1 MNALALYPISK
12 TKEEFN
18 TVSKDPIYVKK
29 HILSNGLQ
37 ILMSVNKAEPRI
49 FSNIAVRAGS
59 KQDPSDTTGLAH
71 YLEHM
76 MFKGT
81 SQIGSLDWEQE
92 SALLSQIAEVY
103 EKHRHEIDPSVRSE
117 YYAQIDGLSNEAAK
131 FVATNEYDKLVSS
144 LGAKA
149 TNAYTSSE
157 QTVYVNDIPSN
168 ELEKWFKLESER
180 FKMVILRLFHTELE
194 TVYEEFN
201 MVQDND
207 NRKVYQAMME
217 SLFPTH
223 PYGTQTTI
231 GKGEHIKSPSHY
243 NIINF
248 FQTYYVPNNMA
259 IVLAGDF
266 EPEAVIALAEK
277 YFGDYTFREVPPF
290 TYEQQVPLNTIIRKE
305 IWGHQAEYIQ
315 IAWRLG
321 DIISGDSEIAS
332 MIASMLHNNQAG
344 LIDIDL
350 VKKQKVLEA
359 AVGSMSLIDYSAFVM
374 TGKPRQGQS
383 LEDVEKLLLEQIDR
397 IKKGDFPEWL
407 MQAVIKDFK
416 YNQLK
421 NYENNQSRVGSM
433 TDSFVKNIDWNKY
446 ITRIERMQTISKD
459 EIIAFANA
467 HFNDNCVIIYKKTG
481 IDASVKKV
489 EKPAIT
495 PVSLNRTEN
504 SDFAHNFLNE
514 ESPRLKPKFIDFN
527 KAIQT
532 VLLDNGL
539 ELDYIKNTTNETF
552 SLYYILEIGRN
563 IDKMLPLAI
572 GYLPFLGTNQ
582 YSAEELE
589 QEFYK
594 LGLSFDVFCN
604 DERSYVVLNG
614 LEESFTE
621 GVRLFE
627 HILNNVLGNEKVLK
641 NMIADI
647 ISKRDNEKKD
657 KRAILRNAM
666 MSYAKFGAHSPF
678 TDILSK
684 ETLLNIQAQTLVD
697 KIRNLSSL
705 PHRIFYY
712 GNKKINSVVKIL
724 DKEHTIEA
732 HKKADYTLKEY
743 PELETAENKVLFVHF
758 PMVQTEILMLSKGTA
773 HYSLDENIMSS
784 LYNNYFGSGL
794 SSIVF
799 QEIREARAL
808 AYAANAFYSSP
819 SKANRAHYLQAYLGT
834 QSDKLQEAITALTD
848 IINDMPISENQI
860 EHARISVLKTI
871 ESERITKA
879 NIYWTYRNSL
889 DRGINFDMRKNV
901 YQTISTTSSSELKE
915 FQEKHIKNRFFT
927 YLILG
932 DKSKIDFS
940 YLNSIGNVQELSLEE
955 IFGH

>member
-37 ILMSVNKAEPRI
+37 ILMSVNKNEPRI

-81 SQIGSLDWEQE
+81 SQIGSLDWAQE
-92 SALLSQIAEVY
+92 SSLLSQIAEVY

-117 YYAQIDGLSNEAAK
+117 YYAQIDSLSNEAAK

-243 NIINF
+243 NIIDF
-248 FQTYYVPNNMA
+248 FQKYYVPNNMA

-277 YFGDYTFREVPPF
+277 YFGDYKFREVPSF
-290 TYEQQVPLNTIIRKE
+290 TFEQQAPLKATIRKE

-321 DIISGDSEIAS
+321 DTTSGDSEIAS

-359 AVGSMSLIDYSAFVM
+359 AVGSMSLIDYSAFIM

-383 LEDVEKLLLEQIDR
+383 LEDVEKLLLGQIDR

-433 TDSFVKNIDWNKY
+433 TDSFVKNIDWDKY

-481 IDASVKKV
+481 IDTSVKKV
-489 EKPAIT
+489 EKPTIT

-504 SDFAHNFLNE
+504 SAFAQDFLNE

-532 VLLDNGL
+532 VSLDNGL

-563 IDKMLPLAI
+563 ADKMLPLAI
-572 GYLPFLGTNQ
+572 GYLPFLGTDK

-627 HILNNVLGNEKVLK
+627 HILNNVQGNEKVLK
-641 NMIADI
+641 NMVADI

-657 KRAILRNAM
+657 KRVILRNAM

-678 TDILSK
+678 SDILSK
-684 ETLLNIQAQTLVD
+684 ETLLSIQAETLVE
-697 KIRNLSSL
+697 KIKNLSSL

-712 GNKKINSVVKIL
+712 GNKKINSVAKIL
-724 DKEHTIEA
+724 DKEHQIEA
-732 HKKADYTLKEY
+732 NKKADYTLKEY

-758 PMVQTEILMLSKGTA
+758 PMVQTEVLMLSKGTA

-819 SKANRAHYLQAYLGT
+819 SKVNRAHYLQAYLGT

-848 IINDMPISENQI
+848 IIDNMPLSENQI
-860 EHARISVLKTI
+860 EHARVSVLKTI

-901 YQTISTTSSSELKE
+901 YQIISLTSSAKLKE
-915 FQEKHIKNRFFT
+915 FQEKNIKNRHFT

-932 DKSKIDFS
+932 DKSKIDFN
-940 YLNSIGNVQELSLEE
+940 YLNSIGTVQELTLEE
-955 IFGH
+955 IFGN

>member
-18 TVSKDPIYVKK
+18 TVSKDPIYVRK

-243 NIINF
+243 NIIDF
-248 FQTYYVPNNMA
+248 FKKYYVPNNMA

-266 EPEAVIALAEK
+266 EPEAVMALADK
-277 YFGDYTFREVPPF
+277 YFGNYSFKEVPPF
-290 TYEQQVPLNTIIRKE
+290 IFEQQPPLKTITRKE

-321 DIISGDSEIAS
+321 DIMSGDSEIAS

-433 TDSFVKNIDWNKY
+433 TDSFVKNIDWNQY

-532 VLLDNGL
+532 VSLDNGL

-563 IDKMLPLAI
+563 VDKMLPLAI

-627 HILNNVLGNEKVLK
+627 HILNNVQGNEKVLK
-641 NMIADI
+641 NMVADI

-684 ETLLNIQAQTLVD
+684 ETLLSIQAQTLVD

-732 HKKADYTLKEY
+732 HKKADYILKEY

-819 SKANRAHYLQAYLGT
+819 SKENRAHYLQAYLGT

-915 FQEKHIKNRFFT
+915 FQEKYIKNRHFT

-932 DKSKIDFS
+932 DKSKIDFN
-940 YLNSIGNVQELSLEE
+940 YLNSIGDVQELSLEE

>member
-1 MNALALYPISK
+1 MNALALHPISK

-37 ILMSVNKAEPRI
+37 ILMSVNKNEPRI

-92 SALLSQIAEVY
+92 SSLLSQIAEVY
-103 EKHRHEIDPSVRSE
+103 EKHRYEIDPSVRSE
-117 YYAQIDGLSNEAAK
+117 YYAQIDSLSNEAAK

-243 NIINF
+243 NIIDF
-248 FQTYYVPNNMA
+248 FQKYYVPNNMA

-277 YFGDYTFREVPPF
+277 YFGNYKFREVPSF
-290 TYEQQVPLNTIIRKE
+290 TFEQQAPLKASIRKE

-321 DIISGDSEIAS
+321 DITSGDSEIAS

-359 AVGSMSLIDYSAFVM
+359 AVGSMSLIDYSAFIM
-374 TGKPRQGQS
+374 TGKPRQEQS
-383 LEDVEKLLLEQIDR
+383 LENVEKLLLGQIDR

-433 TDSFVKNIDWNKY
+433 TDSFVKNIDWDKY

-481 IDASVKKV
+481 IDTSVKKV
-489 EKPAIT
+489 EKPVIT

-504 SDFAHNFLNE
+504 SAFAQDFLNE

-532 VLLDNGL
+532 VSLDNGL

-563 IDKMLPLAI
+563 ADKMLPLAI
-572 GYLPFLGTNQ
+572 GYLPFLGTDK

-627 HILNNVLGNEKVLK
+627 HILNNVQGNEKVLK
-641 NMIADI
+641 NMVADI

-657 KRAILRNAM
+657 KRVILRNAM

-678 TDILSK
+678 SDILSK
-684 ETLLNIQAQTLVD
+684 ETLLSIQAETLVE
-697 KIRNLSSL
+697 KIKNLSSL

-712 GNKKINSVVKIL
+712 GNKKINSVAKIL
-724 DKEHTIEA
+724 DKEHQIEA
-732 HKKADYTLKEY
+732 NKKADYTLKEY

-758 PMVQTEILMLSKGTA
+758 PMVQTEVLMLSKGTS

-848 IINDMPISENQI
+848 IINDMPLSENQI
-860 EHARISVLKTI
+860 EHARVSVLKTI

-901 YQTISTTSSSELKE
+901 YQTISETSPAELKE
-915 FQEKHIKNRFFT
+915 FQEKYVKNRHFT

-932 DKSKIDFS
+932 DKSKIDFN
-940 YLNSIGNVQELSLEE
+940 YLNSIGTVQELTLE
-955 IFGH
+955 